1 MRKSLVVYFSLA
13 DEQNKKSLAV
23 QGKVAQTNKNTAK
36 KAVQDWLV
44 KIWDING
51 SWTMNGD
58 NICFLFSRF
67 FAILTKLNANDTCV
81 EVALRVN
88 LITAR

>member
-13 DEQNKKSLAV
+13 DEQNKKGLAV

-58 NICFLFSRF
+58 IFTFYFPDFLLYSQ
-67 FAILTKLNANDTCV
+67 
-81 EVALRVN
+81 N
-88 LITAR
+88 LMQTTHVLK